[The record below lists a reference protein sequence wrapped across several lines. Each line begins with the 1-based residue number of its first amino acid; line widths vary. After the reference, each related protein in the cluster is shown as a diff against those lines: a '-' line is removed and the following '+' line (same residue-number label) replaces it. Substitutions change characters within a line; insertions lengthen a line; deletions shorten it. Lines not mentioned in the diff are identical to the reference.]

1 MNMTCKVV
9 MDLVE
14 LYHEGIVSQESAEE
28 IRAHLKNCE
37 KCRSYYRQFDRVRR
51 QKLLAQPEPEYTL
64 DAGVSSRCYA
74 ELSRRMR
81 RHHYMRII
89 GASAAIGAGTIML
102 LIGILLTCRKQTDS
116 SIC

>member
-28 IRAHLKNCE
+28 IRAHLRSCE

-51 QKLLAQPEPEYTL
+51 QKLLSEPDPVYAA
-64 DAGVSSRCYA
+64 DAGASSRCYV
-74 ELSRRMR
+74 ELSKRMR
-81 RHHYMRII
+81 KHHYMRII

-102 LIGILLTCRKQTDS
+102 LIGILLTCKQNPDS